1 MKIKLDALHGNAVK
15 YHHTAAIP
23 QRINWRIK
31 MKTFATIAEFI
42 ASAPVAVWVDTDG
55 QSGFTYT
62 SEDAIAEHGE
72 ISAAG
77 GSHSPSG
84 TESFRI
90 EARLNSLEL
99 IDALID
105 AGIQYEA
112 N

>member
-1 MKIKLDALHGNAVK
+1 MN
-15 YHHTAAIP
+15 
-23 QRINWRIK
+23 
-31 MKTFATIAEFI
+31 TFANIADFI
-42 ASAPVAVWVDTDG
+42 ASTPVAVWVDTDG

-62 SEDAIAEHGE
+62 SEESIAEHGA
-72 ISAAG
+72 IGAAG

-90 EARLNSLEL
+90 EGRVKSLEL

-105 AGIQYEA
+105 AGIPHES